1 MAHEAAQFILI
12 GVSVGKRLGA
22 QCSVKLCES
31 GLYIRLQEDETNAK
45 GNAAQQVPA
54 NKGKLEHKG
63 VPLFTVHHLLAQL
76 HGAAGGQV
84 GVFGHQVA
92 DLHVAIRPV
101 NAGNDQKGTQRNFQ
115 VGQQHNFNNIQIRGA
130 EDRSDGAERCCRL
143 AAFHKIAVAADCQR
157 VDEERCPA

>member
-1 MAHEAAQFILI
+1 MIHSPDLFFIVLLFI
-12 GVSVGKRLGA
+12 ISGARSRPVHTHWCIRWQALGA
-22 QCSVKLCES
+22 QRSVKLCES
-31 GLYIRLQEDETNAK
+31 GLHIRLQEDETNAK

-84 GVFGHQVA
+84 RGFRPSGS

-115 VGQQHNFNNIQIRGA
+115 VGQQHNLTTFRYGVRKIEVTVLNGVA
-130 EDRSDGAERCCRL
+130 DWRL
-143 AAFHKIAVAADCQR
+143 SIK
-157 VDEERCPA
+157 